1 MMTASGDGHDEGS
14 AEGEESA
21 RGSESRQRAVVGG
34 IWMAVAQFVPLF
46 GTALLS
52 ITIGRV
58 LGPELLGLQSFI
70 AYVDALLSALVL
82 QVVTVMSIRLLSES
96 IGAKDEG
103 GFQHLAR
110 VTFVANIAAGAVS
123 ALVLTGIGLAS
134 STPVP
139 WLVVSLSSLI
149 NGVGWGYGSILVATR
164 GWRSV
169 SSRRLVTQSLAMV
182 LGVVA
187 ILVGFGITG
196 VFAANAVGALV
207 VLIWLRKTMGPLKW
221 GALRPLPHRLARVWG
236 QLLVMELLLQVVQ
249 RRMEFLFLQAFST
262 DVQLAM
268 YSIGFM
274 VVSTAAI
281 LPMSLVEAG
290 LPGVAESLGAG
301 TIERTAKML
310 GSALRIVSVAS
321 LPLTAA
327 VVCLGP
333 VMILVLYGGDYQ
345 LAADLVPLMGLSLIL
360 VTAGNLCATFWIG
373 ADRLR
378 LPIIGASVG
387 AVVDLSL
394 AWLLV
399 ADHGAWGAAIANL
412 AGQTTMAVILLTL
425 SWRAAG
431 RFPVMAGR
439 WLGVLLYSAVVT
451 AVVLAVVGAI
461 GTDSESLALVALLA
475 GAAVFV
481 GLMLALGSTFGF
493 VHGDDAAWL
502 HEALPNKLRRWAW
515 LFTGRRSRERA

>member
-1 MMTASGDGHDEGS
+1 MATSRDGDQPNPAEDEKS
-14 AEGEESA
+14 PS
-21 RGSESRQRAVVGG
+21 GSESRQRAVVGG
-34 IWMAVAQFVPLF
+34 IWMAIAQFVPLF

-52 ITIGRV
+52 ITIGRI

-70 AYVDALLSALVL
+70 SYVDALLSALVL

-96 IGAKDEG
+96 IGAKDESA
-103 GFQHLAR
+103 FAHLAR
-110 VTFVANIAAGAVS
+110 VTFVANMAAGAIS

-134 STPVP
+134 DNPIP

-187 ILVGFGITG
+187 ILAGFGITG
-196 VFAANAVGALV
+196 VFAANAVGALL
-207 VLIWLRKTMGPLKW
+207 VLVWLRRTLGPLKW
-221 GALRPLPHRLARVWG
+221 GAVRPLPHRLARVWG

-249 RRMEFLFLQAFST
+249 RRMEFLFLQAYST
-262 DVQLAM
+262 EVQLAM

-290 LPGVAESLGAG
+290 LPGVSESLGAG
-301 TIERTAKML
+301 TIERTSKML

-321 LPLTAA
+321 LPLTAG

-333 VMILVLYGGDYQ
+333 VLVLVLYGGDYQ

-360 VTAGNLCATFWIG
+360 VTSGNLCATFWIG

-378 LPIIGASVG
+378 LPIIGASIG

-412 AGQTTMAVILLTL
+412 AGQTTMAVIMLALT
-425 SWRAAG
+425 WRTAG

-439 WLGVLLYSAVVT
+439 WLGVLLYSAVV
-451 AVVLAVVGAI
+451 AAIVLAVIGAI
-461 GTDSESLALVALLA
+461 GTGSGSAALLALLA
-475 GAAVFV
+475 GGVVFV
-481 GLMLALGSTFGF
+481 ILMLGLGSTAGF

-502 HEALPNKLRRWAW
+502 HEALPGKLRRWAW
-515 LFTGRRSRERA
+515 LFTGRRSRQLR